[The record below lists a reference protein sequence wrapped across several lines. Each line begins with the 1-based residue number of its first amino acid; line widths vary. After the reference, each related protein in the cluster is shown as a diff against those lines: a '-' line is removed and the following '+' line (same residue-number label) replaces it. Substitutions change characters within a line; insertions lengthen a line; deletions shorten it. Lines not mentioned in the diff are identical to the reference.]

1 MAKEPKTLQEA
12 ILYFANPDNC
22 IAYLV
27 ERRWPDGNVKCP
39 NCGRDGAVYMP
50 ARRVWQCKTRHSKS
64 QFSIKVGTIME
75 DSALGLDKWLT
86 AMWMV
91 ASCKNGV
98 SSWEIHRALGIG
110 QKAAWFVLHRIRLT
124 MKDERTHKFGND
136 GTPVESDEAFI
147 GPLPQRMHK
156 DRRVK
161 VHAAGRY
168 SNKVSIH
175 GLLDRELRQVRAT
188 VVPNVKRETLQ
199 NLILDNVTTG
209 AKLYTDLAVAYNGFE
224 NEFIHEV
231 VDHSREYVR
240 GEVSTQGLE
249 NFWSLLKRGLRGT
262 YIAVEPFHLHRYL
275 DEQLFRYNNRATKD
289 NPLTDADRFTLAV
302 TQIVGKRLTYAELT
316 GKEKGSTEATPF

>member
-12 ILYFANPDNC
+12 ILYFANVDNC

-27 ERRWPDGNVKCP
+27 ERRWPDGKVMCP
-39 NCGRDGAVYMP
+39 VCGRDGAAYIP

-64 QFSIKVGTIME
+64 QFSIKVGTVME

-86 AMWMV
+86 AMWLV
-91 ASCKNGV
+91 ANCKNGV

-124 MKDERTHKFGND
+124 MKDARTHKFGAD
-136 GTPVESDEAFI
+136 GTPVESDEAYI
-147 GPLPQRMHK
+147 GPTPQKMHK

-161 VHAAGRY
+161 AHAAGRY
-168 SNKVSIH
+168 SNKVAIH

-188 VVPNVKRETLQ
+188 VVPNVKREALQ
-199 NLILDNVTTG
+199 DLILDNVTKG
-209 AKLYTDLAVAYNGFE
+209 AKLYTDQAVAYTAFE
-224 NEFIHEV
+224 QEFIHEV

-240 GEVSTQGLE
+240 GDVSTQGLE
-249 NFWSLLKRGLRGT
+249 NFWSLLKRGLKGT
-262 YIAVEPFHLHRYL
+262 YIAIEPFHLHRYL

-289 NPLTDADRFTLAV
+289 NPLTDSDRFVLAV

-316 GKEKGSTEATPF
+316 GKESEKPQPF